1 MRSDVNVEGL
11 VLRIVSVLV
20 DEPNK
25 VDVKS
30 VITEKGTVFQVTV
43 ASTDVGKVIGKSG
56 RTVSSLRILLSAM
69 GVALKTRYGL
79 DIAAAR
85 IQSYPG

>member
-1 MRSDVNVEGL
+1 MRSDVNIEGL
-11 VLRIVSVLV
+11 VLKIVSVLV
-20 DEPNK
+20 DEPTK

-56 RTVSSLRILLSAM
+56 QTARSLRTLLSAM
-69 GVALKTRYGL
+69 GIVLKTRYEL
-79 DIAAAR
+79 DIAETCM
-85 IQSYPG
+85 QD